1 MRLFRSYNRKS
12 GGTRFGKER
21 GGLLLLLFCAAAL
34 LCLLFMEPGRDA
46 GNPVEAEGALEVH
59 FLDVGHGDST
69 LILCGEYAMMID
81 CGDDTQGVK
90 LQSYLRE
97 QGVEKLEYLILTH
110 PDKDHIGG
118 APAILT
124 GVPTGQV
131 FLPDYVKGSGT
142 EEILHETLKQ
152 KGIVPLMPEV
162 GAVYQLGEA
171 RFTILAP
178 SGVYE
183 ESNNSS
189 IALLLR
195 FGENTFLFT
204 GDAEK
209 EAENDMVDNSRKPG
223 LSLRADVYQVGHHG
237 GKSSSKKKFLN
248 AVSPAF
254 AVISCDDQGEK
265 ENPDEEVLRRLR
277 EAGVKVRRTDMQG
290 TIVAYSDGKN
300 IVWNCEPYF

>member
-1 MRLFRSYNRKS
+1 
-12 GGTRFGKER
+12 
-21 GGLLLLLFCAAAL
+21 
-34 LCLLFMEPGRDA
+34 
-46 GNPVEAEGALEVH
+46 
-59 FLDVGHGDST
+59 
-69 LILCGEYAMMID
+69 
-81 CGDDTQGVK
+81 
-90 LQSYLRE
+90 
-97 QGVEKLEYLILTH
+97 
-110 PDKDHIGG
+110 
-118 APAILT
+118 
-124 GVPTGQV
+124 
-131 FLPDYVKGSGT
+131 
-142 EEILHETLKQ
+142 
-152 KGIVPLMPEV
+152 MPEV

-265 ENPDEEVLRRLR
+265 ENPDEEVLKRLR